1 MHVVICAKTA
11 TIDLACLWLMIL
23 SKTQQTPRLR
33 LTLGPF
39 SIITHLEFAR
49 TGISAR

>member
-1 MHVVICAKTA
+1 MHVVICAKTT
-11 TIDLACLWLMIL
+11 TINLACLWLMIL
-23 SKTQQTPRLR
+23 SKTLQTPCLR

-39 SIITHLEFAR
+39 SIITQFEFAR